1 LEKFDLRR
9 ARRGGDAQRRGVSG
23 LGLLLVVVG
32 ALVLLVTFSAVPTSV
47 LRFWP
52 LLLVGVGLFG
62 LLRRPGWVRELDLW
76 AGPEAARALERPRR
90 LFSVL
95 LIVLGGVCLL
105 FTMDVVDTRVIGPGL
120 LIGIGLLLV
129 WRRAR

>member
-1 LEKFDLRR
+1 MENFDPRR
-9 ARRGGDAQRRGVSG
+9 RRRGRGTQQRGVSG
-23 LGLLLVVVG
+23 LGLLLVAVG
-32 ALVLLVTFSAVPTSV
+32 LLVLLVTFSALPGDV

-52 LLLVGVGLFG
+52 LLLVAVGLFG

-76 AGPEAARALERPRR
+76 AGTEAARSLERPRR
-90 LFSVL
+90 LFSLV
-95 LIVLGGVCLL
+95 LIVMGAVCLL
-105 FTMDVVDTRVIGPGL
+105 FTIGLVDTRVIGPGL

>member
-1 LEKFDLRR
+1 MEEFDPRR
-9 ARRGGDAQRRGVSG
+9 PRRGQVTQRRGVSG
-23 LGLLLVVVG
+23 LGLLLVLIG
-32 ALVLLVTFSAVPTSV
+32 ALVLLVTFSAVPGSV

-52 LLLVGVGLFG
+52 LLLVAVGLFG

-76 AGPEAARALERPRR
+76 AGPEATRALDRPRR

-95 LIVLGGVCLL
+95 LIGLGAICLL
-105 FTMDVVDTRVIGPGL
+105 FTLNLVDARVIGPGL

>member
-1 LEKFDLRR
+1 MEEFEQRR
-9 ARRGGDAQRRGVSG
+9 ARRGRGTQRRGVSG
-23 LGLLLVVVG
+23 LGLLLLVVG
-32 ALVLLVTFSAVPTSV
+32 VLMLLVTFSAVPAGV

-52 LLLVGVGLFG
+52 LLLVAVGLFG

-76 AGPEAARALERPRR
+76 AGPEATRSFDRPRR

-95 LIVLGGVCLL
+95 LIVVGAICLL
-105 FTMDVVDTRVIGPGL
+105 FTLKLVDARVIGPGV
-120 LIGIGLLLV
+120 LIGIGVLLV